1 MKRLFVVAMIAAVA
15 VAFTGCKKKET
26 AGSKL
31 DAAISTTQKASADA
45 QKDADKGAADL
56 QKKLDGALKK

>member
-1 MKRLFVVAMIAAVA
+1 MRRLFMVAMIAAVA

-45 QKDADKGAADL
+45 QKDAEKSADDL